1 MFLRMTPSQIFQSYN
16 VFIVI
21 EIILQAL
28 SGDFQHA
35 CGKMRAQ
42 ILLGVRWCAMRVFF
56 QKVFIFIKGL
66 CVYA

>member
-1 MFLRMTPSQIFQSYN
+1 MPVLGMFKANSEKNHFLILACNVFKMTPSQIFQSYN

-35 CGKMRAQ
+35 CGKMRA
-42 ILLGVRWCAMRVFF
+42 
-56 QKVFIFIKGL
+56 
-66 CVYA
+66 